1 MRHKK
6 IAKRQIDGDKIYRSK
21 LLAKFTN
28 VLMKDGKKTIAQ
40 KVIYSAFEIIAKN
53 NLEPLEVFE
62 KALQNVGPKQEVRP
76 RRIGGASYQVPIEV
90 RGDRK
95 VSLAIRWVIESARA
109 KSNKDFPTFAEK
121 LASELMDA
129 YNEQGAA
136 IKKRDTVLRMAE
148 ANRAFAHF
156 RY

>member
-6 IAKRQIDGDKIYRSK
+6 VAKRQIEGDKIYRSK

-40 KVIYSAFEIIAKN
+40 KVIYSAFDIIVKN

-76 RRIGGASYQVPIEV
+76 RRIGGASYQVPVEV
-90 RGDRK
+90 RGDRR
-95 VSLAIRWVIESARA
+95 VSLAIRWIIESARA

-129 YNEQGAA
+129 YNDQGAS